1 MASSAIAH
9 QHQHQQWILH
19 DPYLNN
25 LGCSSPEDAE
35 AAKLLLLQRPVVQRT
50 QQALEYYYYHHKDLL
65 DETCA
70 RWLRD
75 NAQCLAP
82 MQSALAAYLHAK
94 VALKRKP
101 DLQQLQQQPQPQTQ
115 AFASVLQPA
124 LRLGWLP
131 ALCDAFAGYKTCPP
145 PPPDDDDEDEGAYY
159 YYACYTA
166 ARDAFYAELM
176 QFCADLDTLRQMMM
190 SHRRPGVFVVTLPF
204 AQRQAA
210 ARLQPLVQDIPYI
223 CHLSLFPQ
231 RLELGRM
238 QRLAAR
244 RVRP

>member
-9 QHQHQQWILH
+9 QHQHQHEQWILH

-25 LGCSSPEDAE
+25 LGCSSPEDAA

-50 QQALEYYYYHHKDLL
+50 QQALEYHKDLL

-70 RWLRD
+70 RWLWD

-94 VALKRKP
+94 VALPNKP
-101 DLQQLQQQPQPQTQ
+101 ELSQPR

-145 PPPDDDDEDEGAYY
+145 PPPDDDDEDEGAY

>member
-9 QHQHQQWILH
+9 QHQHQHEQWILH

-25 LGCSSPEDAE
+25 LGCSSPEDAA

-50 QQALEYYYYHHKDLL
+50 QQALEYHKDLL

-70 RWLRD
+70 RWLWD

-94 VALKRKP
+94 VALPNKP
-101 DLQQLQQQPQPQTQ
+101 ELPQPQPQ

-145 PPPDDDDEDEGAYY
+145 PPPDDDDEDEGAY

>member
-9 QHQHQQWILH
+9 QHQHQHEQWILH

-25 LGCSSPEDAE
+25 LGCSSPEDAA

-50 QQALEYYYYHHKDLL
+50 QQALEYHKDLL

-94 VALKRKP
+94 VALPNKP
-101 DLQQLQQQPQPQTQ
+101 ELSQPQPR